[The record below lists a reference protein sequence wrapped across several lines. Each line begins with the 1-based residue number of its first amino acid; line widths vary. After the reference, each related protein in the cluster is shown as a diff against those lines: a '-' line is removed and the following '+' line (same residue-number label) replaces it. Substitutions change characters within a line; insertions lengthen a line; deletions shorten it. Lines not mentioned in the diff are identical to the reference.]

1 MAVPPPRARGPNSLT
16 LITLL
21 SAIPPRRDIESGFVA
36 SSRILCLCAHGG
48 LTGVPQVNIPG
59 AEVGGLPVG
68 LSIVGGPGTDATL
81 VAVAAAITR
90 M

>member
-1 MAVPPPRARGPNSLT
+1 
-16 LITLL
+16 
-21 SAIPPRRDIESGFVA
+21 
-36 SSRILCLCAHGG
+36 
-48 LTGVPQVNIPG
+48 VPQVSIPG
-59 AEVGGLPVG
+59 TEVGGLPVG